1 MKNVCISGCGD
12 IGQRVAQLY
21 RQQATA
27 TDTTPDIYGLT
38 RRETLR
44 DRLQSLGIIPVI
56 ADLDEPAAVT
66 DLPTKDSVLFHLA
79 PPPATGQQDLRFRNL
94 LQACE
99 QNGMPAKIVLLSTTA
114 VYGDCQGAWVDETA
128 PVNPQTDRGK
138 RRLDAETAL
147 GQWATDH
154 NVDYVILRVSGIYG
168 PGRLPLE
175 RLRRR
180 LPILQEDQAPF
191 SNRIHQDDLAMV
203 CVAAAKKAPNGAI
216 YNVCDGQPSTMSHY
230 FKAVAQAAGL
240 PLPPEVDHE
249 QAQQVLSAGM
259 LSYLSE
265 SRRLRNDKMRRELQ
279 VTLQYPDLAAG
290 LAAMDWSAAG

>member
-1 MKNVCISGCGD
+1 MKKVCISGCGD
-12 IGQRVAQLY
+12 IGQRVAQCY
-21 RQQATA
+21 RQLGDASQQA
-27 TDTTPDIYGLT
+27 PEIYGFV
-38 RRETLR
+38 RRDALR
-44 DRLQSLGIIPVI
+44 ERLQALGIIPVI
-56 ADLDEPAAVT
+56 VDFDEPAT
-66 DLPTKDSVLFHLA
+66 LNGIPSSDCVLFHLA

-99 QNGMPAKIVLLSTTA
+99 QNGLPAKIILLSTTA

-147 GQWATDH
+147 VQWATAH
-154 NVDYVILRVSGIYG
+154 NVDYAILRVSGIYG

-175 RLRRR
+175 RLRQG
-180 LPILQEDQAPF
+180 LPILREGQAPF

-203 CVAAAKKAPNGAI
+203 CVAAADKAPNGAM

-230 FKAVAQAAGL
+230 FKSVAQAAGL
-240 PLPPEVDHE
+240 PLPPEVDRE

-265 SRRLRNDKMRRELQ
+265 SRRLRNDKMLRELE

-290 LAAMDWSAAG
+290 LASVDWSTAG